1 MSILYYKGKRGVV
14 MREDGEK
21 LILVVEDSDVIRNML
36 ARILFKLGV
45 STDTAS
51 DGLEAV
57 EKASTGAY
65 DLILMDLAMPAMDG
79 YEATRRIREA
89 ERRFDLPRSVIVAV
103 TAFGTREQCLNAGMD
118 DYVLKPVTTE
128 QMRSLL
134 NRWLAHES
142 RAAAAGR
149 P

>member
-21 LILVVEDSDVIRNML
+21 LILVVEDSDVLRNML

-79 YEATRRIREA
+79 YEATRRIREH
-89 ERRFDLPRSVIVAV
+89 ERHFELPRSVIVAV

-118 DYVLKPVTTE
+118 DYVPKPVTTE
-128 QMRSLL
+128 QMRSVL
-134 NRWLAHES
+134 NRWLARES

-149 P
+149 